1 MLPILRSLNKVYGP
15 ISVIHFDAHLVSNA
29 FLTMG
34 GLRKLNTAYRTLG
47 QRTLARAPINPE
59 SLMEPFSTLL
69 KRKVYL
75 EIIASMVASDAN

>member
-1 MLPILRSLNKVYGP
+1 
-15 ISVIHFDAHLVSNA
+15 
-29 FLTMG
+29 MG